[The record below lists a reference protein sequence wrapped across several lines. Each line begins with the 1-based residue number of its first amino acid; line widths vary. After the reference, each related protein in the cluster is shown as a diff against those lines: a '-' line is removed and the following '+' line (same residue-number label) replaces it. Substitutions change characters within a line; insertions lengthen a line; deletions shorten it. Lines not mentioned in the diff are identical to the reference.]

1 MKVVIINGYPMS
13 GKSQFCAYCMD
24 YMTKKGIKGGIISTV
39 DLIKNIASQ
48 LGWDGI
54 KTPKDR
60 KFLSDLKKLLTDWN
74 DIPFTYVQSQIRETY
89 LMFTQ
94 KLGVPQDRIIFFV
107 HSREPEE
114 IKRFQEVYGATTLL
128 VKRKDVEDL
137 EQSND
142 SDNNVMNFQYD
153 YTINNDKGL
162 DELQLE
168 AIKFIDEM
176 VKF

>member
-1 MKVVIINGYPMS
+1 MS
-13 GKSQFCAYCMD
+13 GKDQFCNYCMD
-24 YMTKKGIKGGIISTV
+24 YMTKKGVYGGIISTV
-39 DLIKNIASQ
+39 DLIKDLATN

-74 DIPFTYVQSQIRETY
+74 DIPFKFVSNSIQQTSLRFSQE
-89 LMFTQ
+89 L
-94 KLGVPQDRIIFFV
+94 KVPQNRILFFV
-107 HSREPEE
+107 HCREPEE
-114 IKRFQEVYGATTLL
+114 IQRFVDVYGAKTL
-128 VKRKDVEDL
+128 VVRRKDYEDL
-137 EQSND
+137 EQSNN
-142 SDNNVMNFQYD
+142 SDKNILNFKYD
-153 YTINNDKGL
+153 YEIYNDKGL

>member
-1 MKVVIINGYPMS
+1 MS
-13 GKSQFCAYCMD
+13 GKDQFCNYCMD
-24 YMTKKGIKGGIISTV
+24 YMAKKGIKGGVISTV
-39 DLIKNIASQ
+39 DLIKRIASQ

-153 YTINNDKGL
+153 YIINNDKGL

-168 AIKFIDEM
+168 AMKFVDEM